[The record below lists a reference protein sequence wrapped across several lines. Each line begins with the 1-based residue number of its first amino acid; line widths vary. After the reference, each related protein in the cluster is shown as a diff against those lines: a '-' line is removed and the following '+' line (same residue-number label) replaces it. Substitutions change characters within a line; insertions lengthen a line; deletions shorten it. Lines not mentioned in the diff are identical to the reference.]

1 MTVCIFPPE
10 FMFTADLKVK
20 LCFFWNIHIISTNLL
35 VDLFKISSLIQQ
47 QNIVTAESEYSKKNL
62 KLSFVDISFVVTAV
76 L

>member
-1 MTVCIFPPE
+1 MLFLE
-10 FMFTADLKVK
+10 
-20 LCFFWNIHIISTNLL
+20 HIISTNLL

-62 KLSFVDISFVVTAV
+62 KVSFVDISFVVTAV

>member
-1 MTVCIFPPE
+1 
-10 FMFTADLKVK
+10 MFTADLKVK

-62 KLSFVDISFVVTAV
+62 KVSFVDISFVVTAV